1 MSNNSF
7 TDQVSPYDSQTVHK
21 LACTTPGLLDPLQ
34 QSVFGQTPTVDDFFM
49 RVHCCQAQ

>member
-21 LACTTPGLLDPLQ
+21 LACTTPGLLEVAYYLQ
-34 QSVFGQTPTVDDFFM
+34 HSVFGQTSTVDDFL
-49 RVHCCQAQ
+49 